1 MSESPQSLLEKY
13 VNQMIGKTIVGAGTT
28 EDESFEIDL
37 SDGSVIVFW
46 GDELSMLIDDSE
58 LLNQKVNYG

>member
-46 GDELSMLIDDSE
+46 GDELSMWIDDRE
-58 LLNQKVNYG
+58 LLN

>member
-1 MSESPQSLLEKY
+1 MTHAQQDLLEQY
-13 VNQMIGKTIVGAGTT
+13 INQMIGKTIVGAGTT

-46 GDELSMLIDDSE
+46 GDELSMLIDSSE
-58 LLNQKVNYG
+58 LIN

>member
-28 EDESFEIDL
+28 DNLVDL
-37 SDGSVIVFW
+37 VYPI
-46 GDELSMLIDDSE
+46 
-58 LLNQKVNYG
+58 